1 MLGRNRR
8 RLGRLDNKLY
18 GMNIEDISEEE
29 LLCSVAYLFLLTQ
42 KANTGALD
50 LIYPFMEKLVIRL
63 GLWERMEEVLQK
75 YVDFLESKKILRLCD
90 SKNAEN
96 KPRSLR
102 SCIEEDEASE
112 APKYEVDK
120 QIEIYQGDLVGEEKN
135 FYRIMLSK
143 GTGMLSQILY
153 HIFFQ

>member
-18 GMNIEDISEEE
+18 GMNIEDISKEE

-42 KANTGALD
+42 KSNTGALD

-75 YVDFLESKKILRLCD
+75 YVDFL
-90 SKNAEN
+90 
-96 KPRSLR
+96 
-102 SCIEEDEASE
+102 
-112 APKYEVDK
+112 
-120 QIEIYQGDLVGEEKN
+120 
-135 FYRIMLSK
+135 
-143 GTGMLSQILY
+143 
-153 HIFFQ
+153 